1 MKAYREPI
9 EVTPSRGQP
18 IAIRWRHRTYRV
30 EKILDF
36 WIAQNKWWE
45 REEKRIYLLLQTD
58 HSTMEVYRVGN
69 SWTLSRLVD

>member
-9 EVTPSRGQP
+9 EVTPSRGRP
-18 IAIRWRHRTYRV
+18 ITICWRHRTYRV

-36 WIAQNKWWE
+36 WIAQNKWWD

-58 HSTMEVYRVGN
+58 HSTMEVYRVGS